1 MEILAPLLTGQFA
14 LAVVITLLSGFTY
27 GFAGFGGGLTM
38 VPLMALLYWPAE
50 GVILSSFLP
59 VVTGA
64 VGLPGVL
71 PHVRWR
77 EVVPALITV
86 LVTAPVGAY
95 FLITGDPG
103 PIRRAMGAIVLFFA
117 LIMLLGWQYKGPRN
131 SATGVLSGA
140 IGGVVHGYLG
150 MAGAWFSLYYL
161 SGREEA
167 RIQRANLYITML
179 TVSAMAV
186 IPHIVVGTMGR
197 ETWIRGIALVLP
209 YAVAIWV
216 GARAFRTTSDQSYRR
231 VAIWLLVAIGLSVAI
246 V

>member
-1 MEILAPLLTGQFA
+1 M
-14 LAVVITLLSGFTY
+14 
-27 GFAGFGGGLTM
+27 
-38 VPLMALLYWPAE
+38 
-50 GVILSSFLP
+50 
-59 VVTGA
+59 
-64 VGLPGVL
+64 
-71 PHVRWR
+71 
-77 EVVPALITV
+77 

-117 LIMLLGWQYKGPRN
+117 LIMLLGWQYRGPRN

-140 IGGVVHGYLG
+140 VGGVVHGYLG

-197 ETWIRGIALVLP
+197 ETWIRGIALVPP

-216 GARAFRTTSDQSYRR
+216 GARAFRTTSDQFYRR